1 MSMEKYWRGTPVP
14 ARARRRVRD
23 RQTAILARSHESERH
38 ELVRKRET
46 IALSRIRVVRD
57 LEVAQNPRYRVLL
70 QKALCDLDAQLS
82 KLTGAC

>member
-1 MSMEKYWRGTPVP
+1 MQKYRRGIPVP
-14 ARARRRVRD
+14 ARARRHVTD
-23 RQTAILARSHESERH
+23 RETAILARTHESERH

-57 LEVAQNPRYRVLL
+57 LEVAQNPRYRMLL

-82 KLTGAC
+82 KLAGAC

>member
-1 MSMEKYWRGTPVP
+1 MQKYRRERPVP
-14 ARARRRVRD
+14 ARAGRRVAN
-23 RQTAILARSHESERH
+23 RQPAILVRTHESERH

-57 LEVAQNPRYRVLL
+57 LEVAQNPRYRILL

-82 KLTGAC
+82 KLAGALLS